1 MGYRIAYES
10 FGEEKKFPTYWRRK
24 SAIAAGLL
32 VIVLVVGA
40 VSVKYT
46 GLRWVQDYLL
56 PGDPAVTA
64 AALEN
69 FAQDLKEGESV
80 KDAITAFCREIM
92 DHGTNID

>member
-10 FGEEKKFPTYWRRK
+10 FGEERKCPAYRRRK

-32 VIVLVVGA
+32 IILLVLGS
-40 VSVKYT
+40 VSVKHT

-80 KDAITAFCREIM
+80 KDAITAFCRQIM
-92 DHGTNID
+92 DYGAKGE